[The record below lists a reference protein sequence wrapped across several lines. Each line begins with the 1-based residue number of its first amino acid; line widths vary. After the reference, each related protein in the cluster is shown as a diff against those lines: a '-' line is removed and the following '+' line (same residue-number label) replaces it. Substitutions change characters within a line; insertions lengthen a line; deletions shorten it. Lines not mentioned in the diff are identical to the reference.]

1 MKATGII
8 FASDNEVKLNELTL
22 HRTTASLPFGGRYRL
37 IDFALSNFVNSGIN
51 KIAIITR
58 NNYESLMDHIRM
70 GRDWDLN
77 RKQSGIAVFPPYFG
91 TSKGVYRGKIEAF
104 QNIIGYVKERAEEN
118 VVIVN
123 SNVATNVDFEPMLEQ
138 FEASGAD
145 IMMPYFRAF
154 PSSGKRI
161 ILETDEKDT
170 VTDIMIHEGASY
182 VEAKISL
189 GAYIIKRDLL
199 VSLVEGAYSRNM
211 YDFERDILQRKLG
224 SLDMVGYE
232 VQGYCSIVDDV
243 KSYYNESM
251 KLLDSEIRA
260 DLFYKNGNIYTK
272 VKDSAPTIYREGAVV
287 NNSLIADGCVIDGQV
302 ENSILFRGVKVEKGA
317 VIRNS
322 IIMEK
327 GIVEK
332 DARISYCITDKNV
345 RVTEGRVLSGYETY
359 PIVIVKNKTV

>member
-1 MKATGII
+1 MNATGII

-37 IDFALSNFVNSGIN
+37 VDFALSNFVNSGIS

-77 RKQSGIAVFPPYFG
+77 RKKSGIAVFPPYFG

-104 QNIIGYVKERAEEN
+104 QNIISYIKERAEEN

-123 SNVATNVDFEPMLEQ
+123 SNVAANVDFEPMLEQ
-138 FEASGAD
+138 FEESGAD
-145 IMMPYFRAF
+145 IMMPYFKAF
-154 PSSGKRI
+154 PSSGKRVI
-161 ILETDEKDT
+161 IETDEKEN

-211 YDFERDILQRKLG
+211 YDFERDILQRKIG
-224 SLDMVGYE
+224 SLDMRGYE
-232 VQGYCSIVDDV
+232 IKGYCSIIDDV
-243 KSYYNESM
+243 KSYYNSSM
-251 KLLDSEIRA
+251 KLLNKEIRD
-260 DLFYKNGNIYTK
+260 DLFYRNGNIYTK
-272 VKDSAPTIYREGAVV
+272 VKDSAPTIYRDGAVV

-302 ENSILFRGVKVEKGA
+302 ENSILFRGVTVEKGA

-327 GIVEK
+327 GVVEK
-332 DARISYCITDKNV
+332 GAQISYCITDKNV
-345 RVTEGRVLSGYETY
+345 RVTKDRQLAGYETY
-359 PIVIVKNKTV
+359 PIVIVKDKTV